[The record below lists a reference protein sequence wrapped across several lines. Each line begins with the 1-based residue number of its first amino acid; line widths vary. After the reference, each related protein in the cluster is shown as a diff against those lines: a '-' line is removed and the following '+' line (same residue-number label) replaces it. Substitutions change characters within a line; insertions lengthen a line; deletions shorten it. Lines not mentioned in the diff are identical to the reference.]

1 MLLLY
6 HKSRNL
12 PSFNVNID
20 VKNISSNLRLADLNL
35 FDSRPIDILLGA
47 DLYPKILLGG
57 MHQNI
62 LGSLLAQ
69 NTVFGWILTGPLLPS
84 HVHVHSAYVNFK
96 KPNIVYSNSIS
107 IFSSTPSTSRLITNS
122 DKQLRLD
129 PTILKP
135 HNNLTNRFRN
145 NKSSF
150 QQIDSVKK
158 PRKNINLNDF
168 VILKNDRLPPTLWSI
183 GQIVKVHTGRLK
195 FDIKTKNRIVQLN
208 TNQLIKLNI

>member
-1 MLLLY
+1 M
-6 HKSRNL
+6 
-12 PSFNVNID
+12 
-20 VKNISSNLRLADLNL
+20 
-35 FDSRPIDILLGA
+35 
-47 DLYPKILLGG
+47 GG
-57 MHQNI
+57 RHQNI

-122 DKQLRLD
+122 DKPPRLD

-135 HNNLTNRFRN
+135 HNNITNRFRN

-150 QQIDSVKK
+150 QRSDLKK
-158 PRKNINLNDF
+158 PRENINLNDF

-195 FDIKTKNRIVQLN
+195 FDIKTKNRIVKIN
-208 TNQLIKLNI
+208 SDQLIKLNN